1 MKKLSLYIVIFLSWF
16 NIGLADIQ
24 GVKYLYCDVKDHDP
38 DWFKPKNFAFK
49 IDYNRTNNL
58 GKSYFYLM
66 DGVQIPDWE
75 KFPSGFQL
83 VNSETYHI
91 YSLVADN
98 ARAYDMF
105 ADFKEMKLYI
115 NLYEKNGIF
124 HERAKKFVSTCKFVK
139 K

>member
-1 MKKLSLYIVIFLSWF
+1 MKKLSLYIFIFLSWF

-38 DWFKPKNFAFK
+38 DWFKPKNFVFK
-49 IDYNRTNNL
+49 IDYNRTTDL

-66 DGVQIPDWE
+66 DGVQIPNWE

-91 YSLVADN
+91 YSLVEE
-98 ARAYDMF
+98 RAYDMF
-105 ADFKEMKLYI
+105 VDFKEMKLYI
-115 NLYEKNGIF
+115 NLYEENDTF
-124 HERAKKFVSTCKFVK
+124 YERAKKFVSTCKFVK